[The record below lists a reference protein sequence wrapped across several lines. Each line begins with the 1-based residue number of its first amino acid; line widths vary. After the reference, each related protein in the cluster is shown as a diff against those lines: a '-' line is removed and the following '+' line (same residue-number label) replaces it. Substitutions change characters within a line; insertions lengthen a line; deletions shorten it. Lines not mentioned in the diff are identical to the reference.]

1 MSSWIRQS
9 LNAHDNIMPF
19 PQVYY
24 HRQNLNF
31 FFFFYSHF
39 YVISVQLIIRNYRF
53 IFFVVFCKLF
63 LESRISKSLLLLI
76 FTFFGINSYMK
87 DKLFFLLFEKSDFT
101 ESSELKELKSLFF
114 YFLEDVFLKR
124 MSSIIFLLKN

>member
-19 PQVYY
+19 PQVYC

-39 YVISVQLIIRNYRF
+39 FVFSVQLIIKNYRF

-87 DKLFFLLFEKSDFT
+87 DKLFFLLFEKFNFT